1 MIAGADWKAEIF
13 ISYETG
19 KIKKNLHFVKRWNFF

>member
-13 ISYETG
+13 ISYETD
-19 KIKKNLHFVKRWNFF
+19 KKSPFYEKMEIF